1 MLDGLATIAKRSNG
15 KISIKVNNRTRWPS
29 IITGVRYYLISQIP
43 LFSALWNKRVTS
55 LDYLKSSRSQ
65 KKWMPVLHNIGLSIS
80 ILRRGNK
87 ALSIGREA
95 TPKIR
100 SLLTGT
106 DDIQID
112 SIRQVAKLDRDI
124 KKSNE
129 NKNKNLNLCLKINQ

>member
-1 MLDGLATIAKRSNG
+1 
-15 KISIKVNNRTRWPS
+15 
-29 IITGVRYYLISQIP
+29 
-43 LFSALWNKRVTS
+43 
-55 LDYLKSSRSQ
+55 
-65 KKWMPVLHNIGLSIS
+65 MPVLHNIGLSIS

-129 NKNKNLNLCLKINQ
+129 NKNKNLNLCLKIN